1 MKRKMSWALLAG
13 GIALTASTVA
23 AAPAAA
29 ATSGSETFKGTI
41 VTSGVSG
48 TRTVITSVVIA
59 KGAFS
64 GVGRIVEV
72 PNLPT
77 DPDNVSRDDLVFASG
92 SMHLVSTNLDFSVS
106 VNPLSCVA
114 TATIHP
120 PGKSSAAPG
129 SSPMRPAAAPA
140 PLPDRRSW
148 PATPTAAAISSTFRS
163 TRWTCSH
170 PPARCRSDDARRGTA
185 APWSSSSPSD
195 LRITSVFPCVGRRF
209 KACAGLMFTS
219 CCWWRSLAVDG
230 GSGTSRGHA
239 RNA

>member
-13 GIALTASTVA
+13 GIALTASTAA

-77 DPDNVSRDDLVFASG
+77 DPGNVSRDDLVFPGG
-92 SMHLVSTNLDFSVS
+92 SIHLVSINVDFSVS
-106 VNPLSCVA
+106 LTPNSCLATTTIQQTAEVAGGAGQFAAATGSFTAAVTGPALLARNPDGSCSFTQNPLHEVDMI
-114 TATIHP
+114 TA
-120 PGKSSAAPG
+120 
-129 SSPMRPAAAPA
+129 
-140 PLPDRRSW
+140 
-148 PATPTAAAISSTFRS
+148 
-163 TRWTCSH
+163 
-170 PPARCRSDDARRGTA
+170 
-185 APWSSSSPSD
+185 
-195 LRITSVFPCVGRRF
+195 
-209 KACAGLMFTS
+209 
-219 CCWWRSLAVDG
+219 
-230 GSGTSRGHA
+230 SGTLSF
-239 RNA
+239 